1 MTVFFSQLING
12 LSLGSI
18 YALIAL
24 GYSMVYG
31 IILLLNFAHG
41 DVIMVGAYMSWF
53 VMNQLGL
60 GPVTAVC
67 ATILT
72 CTLLG
77 VVIEKIAYT
86 PLRSAPRI
94 SLLITAIGVS
104 FFLEY
109 TAELVMGSGAKVIPS
124 YYDNKTF
131 YLGKAPLG
139 LTSII
144 TLVVTVL
151 SMLVLTFL
159 VQKTKLGKAMRAVSE
174 DMDAARLMGINVNST
189 ISFTFAVGSA
199 LAGIGS
205 VLYCCSYPQAT
216 PTMGSMLGLKAF
228 VAAVLGGI
236 GSIPGAMVGGIV
248 IGLCEC
254 FVSAIGLSAWKDAV
268 TFAILIIV
276 LLFKP
281 TGFLGRKV
289 QERCKEGMKMNKNR
303 KTLKMPVRYLMNA
316 VLVVLLFLALSY
328 MTGNML
334 STYQNKVLMTVGI
347 NIILAVSLNV
357 ATGYLG
363 QLPLGHAGFMAV
375 GAYTCAL
382 FTKYSPLPDGV
393 SFAIGLALGAV
404 MAGLFGVLIGVPALR
419 LTGDYLAILT
429 LGFGE
434 IIRITLNNIDD
445 VLGYSL
451 FYGSKG
457 LKNIPKYSNFA
468 NVFLCV
474 VITCFLIHAM
484 MKSRH
489 GRAVLAIRDNEI
501 AAESCGIQTTYYK
514 VMAFAF
520 SAAFAGLAGGLYAC
534 YIGVLNPSTF
544 GFMKSIEILVMV
556 VLGGMG
562 SMLGSILSATVL
574 TILPEATRS
583 FDSYRMVIYSLVLI
597 LMMIFRP
604 GGLLGSYDF
613 SMSRIVEKVMNGEL
627 FHKKNADKEGAD
639 HE

>member
-1 MTVFFSQLING
+1 
-12 LSLGSI
+12 
-18 YALIAL
+18 
-24 GYSMVYG
+24 
-31 IILLLNFAHG
+31 
-41 DVIMVGAYMSWF
+41 
-53 VMNQLGL
+53 
-60 GPVTAVC
+60 
-67 ATILT
+67 
-72 CTLLG
+72 
-77 VVIEKIAYT
+77 
-86 PLRSAPRI
+86 
-94 SLLITAIGVS
+94 
-104 FFLEY
+104 
-109 TAELVMGSGAKVIPS
+109 
-124 YYDNKTF
+124 
-131 YLGKAPLG
+131 
-139 LTSII
+139 
-144 TLVVTVL
+144 
-151 SMLVLTFL
+151 
-159 VQKTKLGKAMRAVSE
+159 
-174 DMDAARLMGINVNST
+174 
-189 ISFTFAVGSA
+189 
-199 LAGIGS
+199 
-205 VLYCCSYPQAT
+205 
-216 PTMGSMLGLKAF
+216 
-228 VAAVLGGI
+228 
-236 GSIPGAMVGGIV
+236 
-248 IGLCEC
+248 
-254 FVSAIGLSAWKDAV
+254 
-268 TFAILIIV
+268 
-276 LLFKP
+276 
-281 TGFLGRKV
+281 
-289 QERCKEGMKMNKNR
+289 MNKNR

-328 MTGNML
+328 MTGSML

-534 YIGVLNPSTF
+534 YIGVLNQI
-544 GFMKSIEILVMV
+544 GRAHV
-556 VLGGMG
+556 
-562 SMLGSILSATVL
+562 
-574 TILPEATRS
+574 
-583 FDSYRMVIYSLVLI
+583 
-597 LMMIFRP
+597 
-604 GGLLGSYDF
+604 
-613 SMSRIVEKVMNGEL
+613 
-627 FHKKNADKEGAD
+627 
-639 HE
+639 

>member
-41 DVIMVGAYMSWF
+41 DIIMVGAYMSWF

-60 GPVTAVC
+60 GPVTAIC

-72 CTLLG
+72 CTVLG

-109 TAELVMGSGAKVIPS
+109 TAELILGSGAKVIPS
-124 YYDNKTF
+124 YYESKTF
-131 YLGKAPLG
+131 LIGKVPLS

-144 TLVVTVL
+144 TLAVTVL
-151 SMLVLTFL
+151 SMIVLTFL

-199 LAGIGS
+199 LAGIGA

-236 GSIPGAMVGGIV
+236 GSIPGAMIGGIA

-276 LLFKP
+276 LLVKP
-281 TGFLGRKV
+281 
-289 QERCKEGMKMNKNR
+289 
-303 KTLKMPVRYLMNA
+303 
-316 VLVVLLFLALSY
+316 
-328 MTGNML
+328 
-334 STYQNKVLMTVGI
+334 
-347 NIILAVSLNV
+347 
-357 ATGYLG
+357 TGYLG

-382 FTKYSPLPDGV
+382 FTKYSNLPSGV
-393 SFAIGLALGAV
+393 AFAVGLALACV
-404 MAGLFGVLIGVPALR
+404 VAGIFGILIGIPALR

-445 VLGYSL
+445 VLGFKL
-451 FYGSKG
+451 FYGAKG
-457 LKNIPKYSNFA
+457 LKNIPKYSNYW

-474 VITCFLIHAM
+474 VIACFAIHAM

-489 GRAVLAIRDNEI
+489 GRAILAVRDNEI

-520 SAAFAGLAGGLYAC
+520 SAAFAGMAGGLYAC
-534 YIGVLNPSTF
+534 YIGVLTPSTF

-583 FDSYRMVIYSLVLI
+583 FESYRMVVYSLVLI

-613 SMSRIVEKVMNGEL
+613 SMSRIVEKVLNGEL
-627 FHKKNADKEGAD
+627 FRKNKEGAD